1 MPQKEPEQQQAENL
15 IGSLMDRIA
24 GSGEKASSSGPVT
37 LVLLGLLVLVVSI
50 LGIKLAW
57 AKRKAAELA
66 VQVRRA
72 EEEKK
77 RAEENAK
84 LAENSTTRQAA
95 QEEIKALSKD
105 VLGLKARMAKRHS
118 EQKELAE
125 QLKPVTSWDDI
136 VVVDGRDQ

>member
-1 MPQKEPEQQQAENL
+1 MEEEAKSL
-15 IGSLMDRIA
+15 ISDLMDRIS
-24 GSGEKASSSGPVT
+24 GSEEKSSSSTPAM
-37 LVLLGLLVLVVSI
+37 LILLGLLVLVVSV

-84 LAENSTTRQAA
+84 MAENSAARQTA
-95 QEEIKALSKD
+95 QQEADALGKD
-105 VLGLKARMAKRHS
+105 IDNLKSQIAQRHE
-118 EQKELAE
+118 EQKELVS
-125 QLKPVTSWDDI
+125 QLNPVTSWDDI
-136 VVVDGRDQ
+136 VVIDGRNQ